1 MISCRDYQPLLGM
14 HALGRLPEV
23 ETVAL
28 FAHADGCH
36 GCRAEL
42 DGLRAVAG
50 ALGHADPA
58 RVSPPPAPP
67 PWLRESVLTAVG
79 TRHAHRRRRRLAW
92 AGGLVAAAIAV
103 VTLLSGLS
111 GVFNTDRPIVAYGSG
126 GMRVSAELDV
136 RPWGTAVDL
145 SVSGL
150 TTGQRYLV
158 WLENR
163 DGSRIPAGSF
173 TARGMGLTMEL
184 SAAVQDDEAV
194 ALGLSTVPGG
204 PAVLRAPI
212 SR

>member
-1 MISCRDYQPLLGM
+1 M
-14 HALGRLPEV
+14 HALGRLPKT
-23 ETVAL
+23 ETATL
-28 FAHADGCH
+28 LAHADGCP

-42 DGLRAVAG
+42 DGLRAMAG
-50 ALGHADPA
+50 ALGHADPD
-58 RVSPPPAPP
+58 RVSRLPAPP

-79 TRHAHRRRRRLAW
+79 TRHARRRRRRLAW
-92 AGGLVAAAIAV
+92 AGGLAAAAAIAG

-111 GVFNTDRPIVAYGSG
+111 GTDRPTVAYGSG
-126 GMRVSAELDV
+126 GMRVSAELDA
-136 RPWGTAVDL
+136 RQWGTAVDL

-158 WLENR
+158 WLEHR

-184 SAAVQDDEAV
+184 SAAVQGDEVV

-204 PAVLRAPI
+204 PAVLRALI

>member
-1 MISCRDYQPLLGM
+1 MY
-14 HALGRLPEV
+14 ALGRLPES
-23 ETVAL
+23 ETAAL
-28 FAHADGCH
+28 LAHADGCP

-50 ALGHADPA
+50 ALGHADPD
-58 RVSPPPAPP
+58 RVSLPPAPP

-79 TRHAHRRRRRLAW
+79 ARHARRRLRRLAW
-92 AGGLVAAAIAV
+92 AGGLAAAAIAGV
-103 VTLLSGLS
+103 ALLAGLS
-111 GVFNTDRPIVAYGSG
+111 GTDRPMVTYGSG
-126 GMRVSAELDV
+126 GMRVSAQLDA
-136 RPWGTAVDL
+136 RQWGTAVDL

-158 WLENR
+158 WLEHR

-184 SAAVQDDEAV
+184 SAAVQGDEAV